1 MIQLAKRFAGT
12 RASPLKCL
20 CVGAMVLFIALPSHA
35 SIDLEEAII
44 IAQKIDPW
52 IEGNQYQQQAIEA
65 DSIVA
70 GTLPDPI
77 VAAGFVNVPTNS
89 FEFNEEPMTQ
99 FKAGVTQI
107 LPRGDSLALRQKQ
120 LSVMSSQYPY
130 QRDDRRAKVA
140 VNVAE
145 LWLESFRA
153 NRSIQLIEDDRDL
166 FEHLVDVARSSYAS
180 ALGRTRQQDLVRAQL
195 ELTRLD
201 DRLTVLRERKETEE
215 AKLLEWIGPAAAT
228 SDTGRVSGYSTSL
241 DLSKTLPIISLQHPE
256 LVEAA
261 QPRSPQLLASHLAD
275 HPAILS
281 IDAKID
287 ATDTGVALAEQSYK
301 PQWSINAGYG
311 YRDNSPS
318 GQNRSDFLSV
328 GIALD
333 LPFFTAKKQ
342 DKQVQSAIAT
352 TEAVRTEKAL
362 LLRSMIAAFDT
373 QRARLF
379 RLDQRRDLYQT
390 RLLTEMAAQA
400 EASLT
405 AYTNDDGDFAEA
417 VRARIAE
424 LNAKIDAL
432 DIEVDRLKAISRLNY
447 FFTKSSV

>member
-1 MIQLAKRFAGT
+1 MIQLGKRIGGI
-12 RASPLKCL
+12 RSLPLKCL
-20 CVGAMVLFIALPSHA
+20 WLGAIVPLIALPSHA
-35 SIDLEEAII
+35 SIELEDAII
-44 IAQKIDPW
+44 VAQQIDPW

-65 DSIVA
+65 DSIFA
-70 GTLPDPI
+70 GTLPDP
-77 VAAGFVNVPTNS
+77 VVNAGFVNVPTNS
-89 FEFNEEPMTQ
+89 FEFDEEPMTQ

-166 FEHLVDVARSSYAS
+166 FEHLVDVARSSYAA

-201 DRLTVLRERKETEE
+201 DRLTILRERKETEE
-215 AKLLEWIGPAAAT
+215 AKLLEWIGPVAAT
-228 SDTGRVSGYSTSL
+228 FDTGRLSGYSTRL

-261 QPRSPQLLASHLAD
+261 QPATPQLLASHLAD
-275 HPAILS
+275 HPAILN
-281 IDAKID
+281 IDKKID

-301 PQWSINAGYG
+301 PEWRINAGYG

-333 LPFFTAKKQ
+333 LPFFTAKRQ

-362 LLRSMIAAFDT
+362 LLRSMIAAFDA
-373 QRARLF
+373 QRARLH
-379 RLDQRRDLYQT
+379 RLDERRELYRT
-390 RLLTEMAAQA
+390 RLLAEMATQA

-405 AYTNDDGDFAEA
+405 AYTNDDGDFAEV

-447 FFTKSSV
+447 FFTNSRV

>member
-1 MIQLAKRFAGT
+1 MIQLPKRIADIRSLSLNWMWLAT
-12 RASPLKCL
+12 VVPL
-20 CVGAMVLFIALPSHA
+20 IAIPSYA
-35 SIDLEEAII
+35 NIELDDAIL
-44 IAQKIDPW
+44 IAQQIDPW
-52 IEGNQYQQQAIEA
+52 IQGSQYQQQAIEA
-65 DSIVA
+65 DSIAA
-70 GTLPDPI
+70 GTLPDP
-77 VAAGFVNVPTNS
+77 VVNAGFLNVPTNS

-99 FKAGVTQI
+99 FKAGITQI

-153 NRSIQLIEDDRDL
+153 NQSIQLIEDDRDL

-180 ALGRTRQQDLVRAQL
+180 TLGKTRQQDLVRAQL

-201 DRLTVLRERKETEE
+201 DRLTILRERKETEE
-215 AKLLEWIGPAAAT
+215 AKLLEWIGPVAAKFVP
-228 SDTGRVSGYSTSL
+228 GRLSGYSTSL

-256 LVEAA
+256 LVEVA
-261 QPRSPQLLASHLAD
+261 QPLQPQLIATRLAD
-275 HPAILS
+275 HPAILN

-301 PQWSINAGYG
+301 PEWRINAGYG

-328 GIALD
+328 EIAID

-373 QRARLF
+373 QRARLH
-379 RLDQRRDLYQT
+379 RLDERRELYQN
-390 RLLTEMAAQA
+390 RLLEEMATQA

-405 AYTNDDGDFAEA
+405 AYTNDDGDFAEV

-447 FFTKSSV
+447 FFTNSSV

>member
-1 MIQLAKRFAGT
+1 MIQLGKRVGII
-12 RASPLKCL
+12 RSLLLKCL
-20 CVGAMVLFIALPSHA
+20 WVAAIAPLIVLPSHA
-35 SIDLEEAII
+35 SLELEDAII
-44 IAQKIDPW
+44 VAQQIDPW

-65 DSIVA
+65 DSIAA
-70 GTLPDPI
+70 GTLPDP
-77 VAAGFVNVPTNS
+77 VVNAGFVNVPTNS

-99 FKAGVTQI
+99 FKAGVTQV

-120 LSVMSSQYPY
+120 LSRMSSQYPY

-166 FEHLVDVARSSYAS
+166 FEHLVDVARSSYTA

-201 DRLTVLRERKETEE
+201 DRLTMLRERKETEE
-215 AKLLEWIGPAAAT
+215 AKLLEWIGPVPAT
-228 SDTGRVSGYSTSL
+228 FDTGRLSGYSTRL
-241 DLSKTLPIISLQHPE
+241 DLSKTLPIIALQSPE
-256 LVEAA
+256 LVEAP
-261 QPRSPQLLASHLAD
+261 QPPTRQLLASHLAD
-275 HPAILS
+275 HPAILN
-281 IDAKID
+281 IDTKID
-287 ATDTGVALAEQSYK
+287 ATDTGIALAEQSYK

-311 YRDNSPS
+311 YRDNAPS

-333 LPFFTAKKQ
+333 LPFFTAKRQ

-362 LLRSMIAAFDT
+362 LLRSMIAAFDA
-373 QRARLF
+373 QRARLH
-379 RLDQRRDLYQT
+379 RLDERRELYQT
-390 RLLTEMAAQA
+390 RLLAEMATQA

-405 AYTNDDGDFAEA
+405 AYTNDDGDFAEV